1 MPLCVIQSFVKTGLN
16 SLPGWGERLLGE
28 ARLALV
34 GTPWSFLFHQDEKP
48 PALTPTFS
56 DESGNRRAIDP
67 LLLAWLQ
74 GSPPPITSS
83 LNSTDLKLWSSL
95 IRRQHGAMLQA
106 ISPSGSPLTP
116 EFNQLAIEV
125 ATETELAS
133 LHALSHAGDVARAR
147 VEAAS
152 DWIVHNIQ
160 PDNATNHPWAV
171 HVFLQRAFEAG
182 SVEHRLYAETLLHNC
197 VVSLGRAD
205 RFSALILLDSGRTL
219 KSIDTASAAK

>member
-1 MPLCVIQSFVKTGLN
+1 VTTGLN

-34 GTPWSFLFHQDEKP
+34 GTPWAFLLHPDSKP
-48 PALTPTFS
+48 PAKFPEFS

-67 LLLAWLQ
+67 LLIAWLQ
-74 GSPPPITSS
+74 RMPPPIVQS
-83 LNSTDLKLWSSL
+83 LHTTDLKLWNSL
-95 IRRQHGAMLQA
+95 VRGQVPAMFQA
-106 ISPSGSPLTP
+106 ISPSGSPLVP
-116 EFNQLAIEV
+116 EFNTLAIEV

-133 LHALSHAGDVARAR
+133 LHALSHAGGAARSR

-152 DWIVHNIQ
+152 DWVVHNIQ

-171 HVFLQRAFEAG
+171 HVFLQRAFETG

-219 KSIDTASAAK
+219 KSIDTASAAN

>member
-1 MPLCVIQSFVKTGLN
+1 MTGLHT
-16 SLPGWGERLLGE
+16 LPGWGERLLGE

-34 GTPWSFLFHQDEKP
+34 GTPWAFLFHQDGTP
-48 PALTPTFS
+48 PGRLPEFA

-67 LLLAWLQ
+67 LLLAWLRR
-74 GSPPPITSS
+74 SPPPIVS
-83 LNSTDLKLWSSL
+83 NPQSTDLKLWNSL
-95 IRRQHGAMLQA
+95 VRGQTGSMLQA
-106 ISPSGSPLTP
+106 VAPAGVPLCP
-116 EFNQLAIEV
+116 EFANLAIEV

-133 LHALSHAGDVARAR
+133 LHALSHAGNAARSR
-147 VEAAS
+147 VDAAS

-171 HVFLQRAFEAG
+171 HVFLQRALESG

-205 RFSALILLDSGRTL
+205 RFSALVLLDSGRTL
-219 KSIDTASAAK
+219 KAADTATAGK

>member
-1 MPLCVIQSFVKTGLN
+1 VLYLFTVTTGLN
-16 SLPGWGERLLGE
+16 TLPGWGERLLGE
-28 ARLALV
+28 ARLALA
-34 GTPWSFLFHQDEKP
+34 GTPWAFLLHTDSKP
-48 PALTPTFS
+48 PAKVAEFS

-67 LLLAWLQ
+67 LLIAWLQ
-74 GSPPPITSS
+74 RSPPPIVPSIQA
-83 LNSTDLKLWSSL
+83 TDLKLWNSL
-95 IRRQHGAMLQA
+95 IRGQAPAMLQL
-106 ISPSGSPLTP
+106 ITPSGSPLAP
-116 EFNQLAIEV
+116 EFDKLAIEV

-133 LHALSHAGDVARAR
+133 LHALSHAGNTARSR

-152 DWIVHNIQ
+152 DWIVQNIQ

-171 HVFLQRAFEAG
+171 HVFLQRAFESG

-219 KSIDTASAAK
+219 KSIDAASAAS

>member
-1 MPLCVIQSFVKTGLN
+1 MTTGLN

-34 GTPWSFLFHQDEKP
+34 GTPWAFLFHPDTHA
-48 PALTPTFS
+48 PAKFPEFS
-56 DESGNRRAIDP
+56 DEAGNRRAIDP
-67 LLLAWLQ
+67 LLIAWLQ
-74 GSPPPITSS
+74 HSPPPIIPSIQ
-83 LNSTDLKLWSSL
+83 STDLKLWNAL
-95 IRRQHGAMLQA
+95 VRGHPAAMLVS
-106 ISPSGSPLTP
+106 ITPSGSPLVP

-125 ATETELAS
+125 ATETELAA
-133 LHALSHAGDVARAR
+133 LHALSHAGSIARAR

-152 DWIVHNIQ
+152 DWVVHNIQ

-171 HVFLQRAFEAG
+171 HVFLQRAFETG

>member
-1 MPLCVIQSFVKTGLN
+1 MTGLN

-34 GTPWSFLFHQDEKP
+34 GTPWAFLFHPDS
-48 PALTPTFS
+48 PAPSKVPEFS
-56 DESGNRRAIDP
+56 DEAGNRRAIDP
-67 LLLAWLQ
+67 LLIAWLQ
-74 GSPPPITSS
+74 HSPPPIVPAIQ
-83 LNSTDLKLWSSL
+83 STDLKLWNSL
-95 IRRQHGAMLQA
+95 VRGQHAAMLQT
-106 ISPSGSPLTP
+106 ISSSGTPLTP
-116 EFNQLAIEV
+116 EFTQLAIEV
-125 ATETELAS
+125 ATETELAA
-133 LHALSHAGDVARAR
+133 LHALSHAGSIARSR

-171 HVFLQRAFEAG
+171 HVFLQRAFETG

-219 KSIDTASAAK
+219 KSIDSTSAAK